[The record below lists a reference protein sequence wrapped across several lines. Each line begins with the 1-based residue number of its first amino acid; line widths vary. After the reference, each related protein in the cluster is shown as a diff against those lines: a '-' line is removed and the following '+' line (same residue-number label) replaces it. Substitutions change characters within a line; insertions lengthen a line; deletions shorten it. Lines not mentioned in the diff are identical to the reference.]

1 MKLTATY
8 HLPAPRERVFAALV
22 DPDVLQRCIDG
33 AERLVRTADDEYDV
47 HLRLGIGA
55 IKGSYVGRARLTGKQ
70 PPERFTL
77 HVEGK
82 GAPGFVRGS
91 ALIQLKA
98 AEAGTEAVC
107 DADGQVGGV
116 MAAVGSRLLEAT
128 ARKLMDR
135 FFERLGAE
143 LATDYRL
150 PTTG

>member
-1 MKLTATY
+1 MKLTGTY
-8 HLPAPRERVFAALV
+8 HLPAPRDRVFAALV

-33 AERLVRTADDEYDV
+33 AERLVRTADDQYDV

-55 IKGSYVGRARLTGKQ
+55 IKGSYVGTARLADQQ

-91 ALIQLKA
+91 ARIQLKV
-98 AEAGTEAVC
+98 EDAGTEAVC
-107 DADGQVGGV
+107 DADGQVGGL

-135 FFERLGAE
+135 FFERLAE
-143 LATDYRL
+143 LLPSSSRL
-150 PTTG
+150 

>member
-1 MKLTATY
+1 MKLSGTY
-8 HLPAPRERVFAALV
+8 QLPAPRERVFAALV
-22 DPDVLQRCIDG
+22 DPDVLQRCIEG
-33 AERLVRTADDEYDV
+33 AERLVRTADDQYDV

-55 IKGSYVGRARLTGKQ
+55 IKGSYVGTARLADKQ

-91 ALIQLKA
+91 ARIQLKA
-98 AEAGTEAVC
+98 GEAGTEAIC
-107 DADGQVGGV
+107 DVDGQVGGL

-143 LATDYRL
+143 LA
-150 PTTG
+150 GSQ

>member
-1 MKLTATY
+1 VKLSGTY
-8 HLPAPRERVFAALV
+8 ALPAPRARVFAALV
-22 DPDVLQRCIDG
+22 DPDVLLRCIDG

-55 IKGSYVGRARLTGKQ
+55 VKGSYVGAARIADKQ
-70 PPERFTL
+70 PPERFRL

-91 ALIQLKA
+91 ALIQLR
-98 AEAGTEAVC
+98 EEEGRTEAIC

-135 FFERLGAE
+135 FFERLAGE
-143 LATDYRL
+143 LA
-150 PTTG
+150 GGQ

>member
-1 MKLTATY
+1 VKLSGTY
-8 HLPAPRERVFAALV
+8 ALPAPRARVFAALV
-22 DPDVLQRCIDG
+22 DPDVLLRCIDG

-55 IKGSYVGRARLTGKQ
+55 VKGSYVGAARIADKQ

-91 ALIQLKA
+91 ALIQLR
-98 AEAGTEAVC
+98 EEEGRTEAIC

-135 FFERLGAE
+135 FFERLAGE
-143 LATDYRL
+143 LA
-150 PTTG
+150 GGQ

>member
-1 MKLTATY
+1 MPVRVTGKY

-22 DPDVLQRCIDG
+22 DPDVLQRCIEG
-33 AERLVRTADDEYDV
+33 AERLVRTAEDQYDV

-55 IKGSYVGRARLTGKQ
+55 IKGAYVGTARLSDKQ

-91 ALIQLKA
+91 ALIQLKEA
-98 AEAGTEAVC
+98 TAGTEATC
-107 DADGQVGGV
+107 DAEGQVGGPI
-116 MAAVGSRLLEAT
+116 AAVGSRLIEAAGRT
-128 ARKLMDR
+128 LMDR

-143 LATDYRL
+143 LAGSR
-150 PTTG
+150 

>member
-1 MKLTATY
+1 MKLTGTY

-22 DPDVLQRCIDG
+22 DPDVLQRCIEG
-33 AERLVRTADDEYDV
+33 AERLVRTGEDQYDV

-55 IKGSYVGRARLTGKQ
+55 VKGSYVGTARLADKQ

-77 HVEGK
+77 QVDGT

-91 ALIQLKA
+91 AQIQLKA
-98 AEAGTEAVC
+98 GEAGTEAIC
-107 DADGQVGGV
+107 DADGQVGGLI
-116 MAAVGSRLLEAT
+116 AAVGSRLLEAT

-143 LATDYRL
+143 VR
-150 PTTG
+150 